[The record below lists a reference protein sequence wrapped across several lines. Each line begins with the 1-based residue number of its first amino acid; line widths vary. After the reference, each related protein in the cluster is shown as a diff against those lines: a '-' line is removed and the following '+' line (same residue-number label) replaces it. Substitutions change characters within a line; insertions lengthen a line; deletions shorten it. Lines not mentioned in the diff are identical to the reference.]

1 MTIDELVSKLY
12 PKIDKR
18 YVVIFLTSVITGLMA
33 HGLALFNKY
42 SFHDDVYSM
51 FTVGATFSSGRYM
64 LYEISYFIQTMLGGL
79 FSTPLYEGMITIIF
93 ISFSCILIIS
103 LLDIKS
109 KVVCS
114 AVASFMVCFPVVTGM
129 LGFMFTGCYY
139 AVAIFFTILGSF
151 LICKY
156 KKWYGFI
163 AGVLLIGNAIGI
175 YQAYIPLFL
184 SMFLLCYLKENLDM
198 RGENNKRIFLYIPYY
213 TAASMASIVIYFLTN
228 SFELHRY
235 GKELSSYKGIDKMGQ
250 MTIEQ
255 FIERLKLAYSR
266 FFFPKQDLFP
276 KITYKLYMIIVCICI
291 LLSAFLI
298 VYKLRGDL
306 ISILLSTVTVI
317 LIPFGFNFAYIMIN
331 EEQSVGTLQSYGYV
345 MVIVWIALLL
355 DQIEVLSLKY
365 SEHVCIASLM
375 VILLT
380 SLTYVRLDNIVY
392 LKAEILKQRSLAYYT
407 ELITQI
413 KNVDGYSDDL
423 PITYIKNGDIDDS
436 TIQEIPVWDFF
447 YVHPYCETNY
457 NINYA
462 WWGYIS
468 YWLGFNAE
476 RVDATPFE
484 EMDEVTD
491 MPSYPDD
498 GSIKIINGT
507 VVVKLADEK
516 E

>member
-1 MTIDELVSKLY
+1 
-12 PKIDKR
+12 
-18 YVVIFLTSVITGLMA
+18 
-33 HGLALFNKY
+33 
-42 SFHDDVYSM
+42 
-51 FTVGATFSSGRYM
+51 M
-64 LYEISYFIQTMLGGL
+64 LYEISHFVQTKMGGL

-114 AVASFMVCFPVVTGM
+114 VVASFMVCFPVVTGM

-139 AVAIFFTILGSF
+139 AAAIFFTILGSF

-184 SMFLLCYLKENLDM
+184 SMFLLCYLKENLEM
-198 RGENNKRIFLYIPYY
+198 GGENNKRIFLYIPYY
-213 TAASMASIVIYFLTN
+213 IMASIVPIVIYFLTN
-228 SFELHRY
+228 NFELHRY

-250 MTIEQ
+250 MTINQ
-255 FIERLKLAYSR
+255 FIARLKLAYSR

-298 VYKLRGDL
+298 VYKLRDNL
-306 ISILLSTVTVI
+306 ISIFLSTVTLT

-331 EEQSVGTLQSYGYV
+331 EEQSIGTLQSYGYA
-345 MVIVWIALLL
+345 MVIVWMALLL
-355 DQIEVLSLKY
+355 DQIEVLGLKCSKYVCLGSLA
-365 SEHVCIASLM
+365 V
-375 VILLT
+375 VLLI
-380 SLTYVRLDNIVY
+380 SFTYVRLDNIVY

-407 ELITQI
+407 ELIAQI
-413 KNVDGYSDDL
+413 RGIDGYSDDL
-423 PITYIKNGDIDDS
+423 PIAYIKNGDIDDS

-476 RVDATPFE
+476 RADASPFE
-484 EMDEVTD
+484 EMDEVIE

-507 VVVKLADEK
+507 VVVKLADEG